1 MRSGVLLHS
10 SIGEYRLVDFVG
22 AGGMGE
28 VYRAIHLK
36 LGRVVAIKVLSE
48 GDRTP
53 HLIERFH
60 NEARLHARLQ
70 HPRIATLHDFLEV
83 SGQMCIVMEYVD
95 GQSLDEHIRLAGRLP
110 AENALRIFHGIVEAV
125 AYIHSH
131 GIIHRDIKSNNIK
144 ISVAGEV
151 KLLDFGIAR
160 AESSPKLTVVGD
172 VVGTFQYLSPEQLTG
187 GTADLRSDIWA
198 LGVLLYEMLSGD
210 VPFDGNSI
218 GTLYEKITKGDYQQ
232 ASTYNLTVSP
242 AVDGIIA
249 RCLKRNP
256 AARYQSATELL
267 DDVARAIDDGGSSA
281 SIASGRH
288 TSAPLEFARANWHIL
303 AAVLGGVVLITLILY
318 FLMAD
323 SGPQNSVNNSN
334 AAVLPSPDAS
344 QKTQASALEANS
356 STRPVSDLNAEN
368 VVTTI
373 NVDDSLGQA
382 EIWINGE
389 PKGRTPFK
397 LEGPH
402 GQAFDV
408 VVKKEGFEDFKL
420 QGFTVSVGKNQYLIS
435 ESMMKRKN

>member
-1 MRSGVLLHS
+1 MRSGLLLNS

-28 VYRAIHLK
+28 VYRAIHVK
-36 LGRVVAIKVLSE
+36 LGRVVAIKVLCE

-53 HLIERFH
+53 HLIERFN

-70 HPRIATLHDFLEV
+70 HPRIATLHDFLEA
-83 SGQMCIVMEYVD
+83 SGQLCIVMEYVD

-110 AENALRIFHGIVEAV
+110 AVDALRIFHGIVEAV
-125 AYIHSH
+125 AYIHGH

-144 ISVAGEV
+144 ITAAGDV

-160 AESSPKLTVVGD
+160 ADTSPKLTVVGD

-218 GTLYEKITKGDYQQ
+218 GTLYEKITNGDYQP

-242 AVDGIIA
+242 AIDGIIA

-256 AARYQSATELL
+256 AGRYQSAGELL
-267 DDVARAIDDGGSSA
+267 HDVARALDTGSSPA
-281 SIASGRH
+281 GHSLERSRV
-288 TSAPLEFARANWHIL
+288 APLEFARAHWHVL
-303 AAVLGGVVLITLILY
+303 AAVLAGGVLLTVILY
-318 FLMAD
+318 FLLAD
-323 SGPQNSVNNSN
+323 SGPQNSNNNSSVS
-334 AAVLPSPDAS
+334 ALPSPAATR
-344 QKTQASALEANS
+344 KTGSAAIEPNS
-356 STRPVSDLNAEN
+356 GIRPVSDLNAEN

-389 PKGRTPFK
+389 PKGRTPFQ

-402 GQAFDV
+402 GQAFDIV
-408 VVKKEGFEDFKL
+408 IKKEGFEDFKL

>member
-1 MRSGVLLHS
+1 MRGVLLNS

-28 VYRAIHLK
+28 VYRAVHLK

-48 GDRTP
+48 GGTP

-70 HPRIATLHDFLEV
+70 HPRIATLHDFLEA

-95 GQSLDEHIRLAGRLP
+95 GQSLDEHIKLTGRLP
-110 AENALRIFHGIVEAV
+110 ATDALRIYRGVVEGI
-125 AYIHSH
+125 AYIHTN

-144 ISVAGEV
+144 ITAGGEV

-160 AESSPKLTVVGD
+160 ADSSPKLTVVGD

-218 GTLYEKITKGDYQQ
+218 GTLYEKITKGDYQP
-232 ASTYNLTVSP
+232 ASNYNLTVAP
-242 AVDGIIA
+242 AVDAIVA

-256 AARYQSATELL
+256 AARYQSADELL
-267 DDVARAIDDGGSSA
+267 HDVTRAIELGSVPAGDLSE
-281 SIASGRH
+281 RLKE
-288 TSAPLEFARANWHIL
+288 APLAFARDHWRVLAGIL
-303 AAVLGGVVLITLILY
+303 AGGLLFISVLY
-318 FLMAD
+318 FLLAD
-323 SGPQNSVNNSN
+323 SGPQNSVNTSN
-334 AAVLPSPDAS
+334 VSGLPSPAAS
-344 QKTQASALEANS
+344 QKTTPAALQANTT
-356 STRPVSDLNAEN
+356 TRSVTELTPEK

-373 NVDDSLGQA
+373 NVDDTLGQA

-389 PKGRTPFK
+389 PRGRTPFN

-408 VVKKEGFEDFKL
+408 VVKKEGFEDFRL
-420 QGFTVSVGKNQYLIS
+420 QGFTVAVGRNQYLIS
-435 ESMMKRKN
+435 ESMMKKKNQ

>member
-36 LGRVVAIKVLSE
+36 LDRVVAIKVLSE
-48 GDRTP
+48 GGTP

-95 GQSLDEHIRLAGRLP
+95 GQSLDEHIRFAGRLP
-110 AENALRIFHGIVEAV
+110 APDALRIFHGIVEGV

-144 ISVAGEV
+144 ITAGGDV

-160 AESSPKLTVVGD
+160 ADSSPRLTVVGD

-187 GTADLRSDIWA
+187 GTADHRSDIWA

-218 GTLYEKITKGDYQQ
+218 GTLYEKVTKGDYQP
-232 ASTYNLTVSP
+232 ASTYNTTVSP

-249 RCLKRNP
+249 RCLTRNP
-256 AARYQSATELL
+256 AQRYQSAGELL
-267 DDVARAIDDGGSSA
+267 HDVARAIGTGNSS
-281 SIASGRH
+281 SGEVSERLKV
-288 TSAPLEFARANWHIL
+288 TPLEFARSNWHVL
-303 AAVLGGVVLITLILY
+303 AAVLGGGVLLLLILY

-323 SGPQNSVNNSN
+323 SGSQNLVNNSN
-334 AAVLPSPDAS
+334 ASVLPSPAATR
-344 QKTQASALEANS
+344 KTEPAARESN
-356 STRPVSDLNAEN
+356 TVDRPVSDLNAEK

-402 GQAFDV
+402 GQAFDI

-435 ESMMKRKN
+435 ESMMKKKN